1 MSQQT
6 VFTREEILK
15 HFKENRTE
23 LHILTPCYG
32 SMVFLQYTSCL
43 INTIKL
49 LEGVGVT
56 VVPHLLGNESL
67 VQRARN
73 RLVCDALNFPTM
85 THILFIDADITWT
98 PQDVIKLLLQDKEV
112 IGVAY
117 PFKHYFMERINKE
130 FLDNMEQRNK
140 GPYNSNIDKLD
151 YMKHNLLKYNL
162 NYKEDGVKVEN
173 NLLVVKHIP
182 TGFMM
187 IKRNVFEQMK
197 DRFDIMYK
205 SVEDNGNDR
214 EFYAFFDCCI
224 RNERYLSEDWFF
236 CDRWKQ
242 MGGIIYVVPDI
253 ALKHTGLC
261 HYEGRLLSHIS

>member
-1 MSQQT
+1 MNS
-6 VFTREEILK
+6 K
-15 HFKENRTE
+15 N
-23 LHILTPCYG
+23 
-32 SMVFLQYTSCL
+32 TSCL

-162 NYKEDGVKVEN
+162 NYKYHSKFFHYYYYS
-173 NLLVVKHIP
+173 NL
-182 TGFMM
+182 
-187 IKRNVFEQMK
+187 
-197 DRFDIMYK
+197 
-205 SVEDNGNDR
+205 
-214 EFYAFFDCCI
+214 
-224 RNERYLSEDWFF
+224 
-236 CDRWKQ
+236 
-242 MGGIIYVVPDI
+242 
-253 ALKHTGLC
+253 
-261 HYEGRLLSHIS
+261 HYFLI